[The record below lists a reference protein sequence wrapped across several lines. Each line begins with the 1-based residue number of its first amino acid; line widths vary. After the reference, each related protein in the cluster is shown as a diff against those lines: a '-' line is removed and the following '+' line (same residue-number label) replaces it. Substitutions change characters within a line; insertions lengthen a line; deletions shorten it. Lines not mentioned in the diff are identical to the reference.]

1 MTVSAASIPAARRT
15 TRVPHSC
22 VFRSS
27 CIAFNV
33 VMIAQTRHTS

>member
-1 MTVSAASIPAARRT
+1 MTVSAASIPAAWRT

-33 VMIAQTRHTS
+33 VMIVQTRQST